1 MDANE
6 SKLHHIALG
15 SADVA
20 RLAQFYRDVFGLAEL
35 ARHLHP
41 DGSVRSIWL
50 DLGSAILMIEH
61 SQQAARPVEVVGAGP
76 FLLAFRVSPA
86 ERERLELAL
95 GSRGQPIESRTT
107 YTSYSRDLDGN
118 RVAISH
124 YPDPGTG

>member
-6 SKLHHIALG
+6 SKLHHIAVG
-15 SADVA
+15 SADVS
-20 RLAQFYRDVFGLAEL
+20 RLAQFYRDVFGLVER

-50 DLGSAILMIEH
+50 DLGSTLLMIEH
-61 SQQAARPVEVVGAGP
+61 SQQAARPVDGVGAGP

-86 ERERLELAL
+86 ERERLELEL

-124 YPDPGTG
+124 YPDPGAG